1 MKSMFVKILLNALS
15 KFQKSPN
22 TFIPVHMHL
31 RPRTRS
37 QMTIWNLPEELLLY
51 IIKGLHIRDVL
62 NLRAVHPYFKDLIE
76 NSSVIW
82 NSTSFQD
89 EWPSLK
95 NIPHFEK
102 AGDLGNLEALIK
114 MAIAYLYNEGLP
126 TDLEGK
132 KTINNGEKAAD
143 IFCRIEGLSPNTDP
157 FTWLFIRPPWSVNGA
172 CCKECVFKYMKDF
185 IKTTKDKNIHVCVA
199 RTLMLLESEDTTEIC
214 QYLKDGAELGSGVA
228 AFMFWQQK
236 YDKMVMDKGTE
247 LTSIRELRDLTS
259 LGYLEAKLT
268 LCKYYAHGKYGGIS
282 QHQAAMFVKDLV
294 QTTSPTN
301 TQDCFQT
308 SQELTQSMR
317 YILVDWLVE
326 VAGMKDFSSH
336 TLHVAVSMVDR
347 FLKVHKTSRSKLQLL
362 GVAAM
367 LLCSRYLGKD
377 IITIREAA
385 WLTDSTYKYEDIVR
399 MMGEIA
405 ATLKGN
411 IRTITSIDL
420 VEIFCILCDLDKKSC
435 YLAEYICELCLLQA
449 EMGQYSPAE
458 IAASCV
464 LLARVLMK
472 HENAWPSKMSLFTG
486 YKIED
491 ISRCAFHLH
500 EKCFLEGSVVD
511 HRDVKLQSVK
521 LRYAEE
527 KFYKVSEIQIMSY
540 EELCIMLG
548 VTEHILQG
556 CDVRVKF
563 KNDDE
568 LILSP
573 SRKKRKYD
581 KPYSRMRERRTFNS
595 LTMEGVRPHD
605 SVLSGYDGDKEDAD
619 ESFIEEE
626 EFSDCSKLDEGFDAS
641 SCSEGESV
649 IQPTS
654 ASKNVKTMTLNI
666 SFMNTSPLAS
676 GFSLVT
682 PGYSCD
688 KELTSGLA
696 SSPMSSTPEDC
707 PSTSSVIPKSSS
719 LCKLEHLPSMC
730 ADSTSDSDFEF
741 SPTKYSDKRKS
752 ATSHMTLRG
761 SRKRRQGG
769 SCCALV
775 LHHNLRQHNQ

>member
-1 MKSMFVKILLNALS
+1 MLNALS

-37 QMTIWNLPEELLLY
+37 QMTIWNLPEELILY
-51 IIKGLHIRDVL
+51 IVKGLHIRDIL
-62 NLRAVHPYFKDLIE
+62 NLKAVHPYFKNLIE

-89 EWPSLK
+89 EWPSLT

-102 AGDLGNLEALIK
+102 AADLGNLEALIK

-126 TDLEGK
+126 TDMEGK
-132 KTINNGEKAAD
+132 RIINNGEKAAD
-143 IFCRIEGLSPNTDP
+143 MFCRIEGLCPNTDP

-172 CCKECVFKYMKDF
+172 CCKECVFKYMKEF
-185 IKTTKDKNIHVCVA
+185 IKKYKDKNIHVCVA
-199 RTLMLLESEDTTEIC
+199 KTLMLLGSEDNTEIC
-214 QYLKDGAELGSGVA
+214 QYLKDGADLGSGVA
-228 AFMFWQQK
+228 AFMLWEQT
-236 YDKMVMDKGTE
+236 YDKMTMERGTE
-247 LTSIRELRDLTS
+247 LASIRQLRDLTS
-259 LGYLEAKLT
+259 LGYLDAKLA
-268 LCKYYAHGKYGGIS
+268 LCKYYARGKYGGIS
-282 QHQAAMFVKDLV
+282 QQQAALFIKDLV
-294 QTTSPTN
+294 QTTTPTN
-301 TQDCFQT
+301 TQDCFLT
-308 SQELTQSMR
+308 SKELTPSMR

-336 TLHVAVSMVDR
+336 TLHVAISMVDR
-347 FLKVHKTSRSKLQLL
+347 YLKVHRTSRSKLQLL

-411 IRTITSIDL
+411 IRTITSIDF
-420 VEIFCILCDLDKKSC
+420 VEIFCILCDLDKKTC
-435 YLAEYICELCLLQA
+435 CLADYICELCLLQA
-449 EMGQYSPAE
+449 EMGQYSPSE
-458 IAASCV
+458 IATSCV

-472 HENAWPSKMSLFTG
+472 HDNVWPSKMTMFSG

-521 LRYAEE
+521 LRYADE
-527 KFYKVSEIQIMSY
+527 KLYKVSEIQIMSY
-540 EELCIMLG
+540 EELCVMLG

-581 KPYSRMRERRTFNS
+581 KPYSRMKDRRSFHALS
-595 LTMEGVRPHD
+595 IDGVRPHE
-605 SVLSGYDGDKEDAD
+605 SILSGYDGDKEDAD
-619 ESFIEEE
+619 ESFMEEDE
-626 EFSDCSKLDEGFDAS
+626 LSDCSKLDEGFDGT
-641 SCSEGESV
+641 SCSECETGS
-649 IQPTS
+649 QQS

-666 SFMNTSPLAS
+666 SFLNTSPLAS

-682 PGYSCD
+682 PGYSRD

-696 SSPMSSTPEDC
+696 SSPMSSTPEEC
-707 PSTSSVIPKSSS
+707 PSTSSNITKSSS
-719 LCKLEHLPSMC
+719 LCKSGHLPSMY
-730 ADSTSDSDFEF
+730 ADSTSDSDYEF
-741 SPTKYSDKRKS
+741 SPSKYSNKRRS
-752 ATSHMTLRG
+752 ATSHMTLRRN
-761 SRKRRQGG
+761 RKRRQGG
-769 SCCALV
+769 NCCALV
-775 LHHNLRQHNQ
+775 LHQNLRQNNQ

>member
-1 MKSMFVKILLNALS
+1 MKVLNALS

-37 QMTIWNLPEELLLY
+37 QMTLWNLPEELILF
-51 IIKGLHIRDVL
+51 IIKGLHIRDIL
-62 NLRAVHPYFKDLIE
+62 NLRAVHPYFKDLIDS
-76 NSSVIW
+76 NSVIW
-82 NSTSFQD
+82 NYTSFQD

-102 AGDLGNLEALIK
+102 AAVYGNLEALIK

-126 TDLEGK
+126 SDLEGQK
-132 KTINNGEKAAD
+132 VINNGEKAAD
-143 IFCRIEGLSPNTDP
+143 MFCRIEGLCPNTDP

-172 CCKECVFKYMKDF
+172 CCKECVFKYMKNF
-185 IKTTKDKNIHVCVA
+185 IKKTKDKNIHVCVA
-199 RTLMLLESEDTTEIC
+199 KTLMLLGADDNSEVC
-214 QYLKDGAELGSGVA
+214 QYLADGAELGSGMA
-228 AFMFWQQK
+228 AFMLWQQT
-236 YDKMVMDKGTE
+236 YDKKVMDRGTE
-247 LTSIRELRDLTS
+247 LASIRKLRDLTS
-259 LGYLEAKLT
+259 LGYIDAKLA
-268 LCKYYAHGKYGGIS
+268 LCKFYARGKYGGIS
-282 QHQAAMFVKDLV
+282 QHQAAMFVKDMV
-294 QTTSPTN
+294 QSTVPTN
-301 TQDCFQT
+301 TQDCFLT
-308 SQELTQSMR
+308 SRELTPSMR

-336 TLHVAVSMVDR
+336 TLHVAISMVDR
-347 FLKVHKTSRSKLQLL
+347 YLKVHKTARSKLQLL

-385 WLTDSTYKYEDIVR
+385 WLTDNTYKYEDIVR

-405 ATLKGN
+405 ATLRGN
-411 IRTITSIDL
+411 IRVVTSIDF
-420 VEIFCILCDLDKKSC
+420 VEIFCQLCDLDRKAC
-435 YLAEYICELCLLQA
+435 CLAEYICELCILQA

-472 HENAWPSKMSLFTG
+472 HENAWPAKMVLFTG

-491 ISRCAFHLH
+491 ISRCAFHIH

-521 LRYAEE
+521 LRYADE
-527 KFYKVSEIQIMSY
+527 KFYKVSEIPIMSY
-540 EELCIMLG
+540 EELCVMLG

-581 KPYSRMRERRTFNS
+581 KPYSRMRERRTFHNLS
-595 LTMEGVRPHD
+595 IEGVKPHD

-619 ESFIEEE
+619 ESFMEEE
-626 EFSDCSKLDEGFDAS
+626 EFSDSSKLDEGFDGAS
-641 SCSEGESV
+641 GSDMEMGY
-649 IQPTS
+649 QPQS
-654 ASKNVKTMTLNI
+654 AGKNVKTMTLNI

-682 PGYSCD
+682 PGFSCD

-696 SSPMSSTPEDC
+696 SSPSSMHEDC
-707 PSTSSVIPKSSS
+707 PSTSSLPKPVHMPKLSSVNKREHLSS
-719 LCKLEHLPSMC
+719 L
-730 ADSTSDSDFEF
+730 ADSTTSDSDFDC
-741 SPTKYSDKRKS
+741 SPSKCNKRRS

-769 SCCALV
+769 NCCALV
-775 LHHNLRQHNQ
+775 LHHNLRQNNQ